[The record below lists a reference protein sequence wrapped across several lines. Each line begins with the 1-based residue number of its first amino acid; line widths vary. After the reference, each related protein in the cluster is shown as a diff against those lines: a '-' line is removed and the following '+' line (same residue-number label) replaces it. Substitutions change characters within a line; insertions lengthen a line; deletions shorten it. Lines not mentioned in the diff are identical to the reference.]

1 MDLSAGRCGRLKS
14 VGPNPF
20 CFSKGER
27 GTFRQG
33 QQGAGVGGHAFPKS
47 TKRALGSPCPL
58 APSVGLKV

>member
-33 QQGAGVGGHAFPKS
+33 QQGVRLGGA
-47 TKRALGSPCPL
+47 RDQI
-58 APSVGLKV
+58 

>member
-14 VGPNPF
+14 VGSNPL

-33 QQGAGVGGHAFPKS
+33 QQGVRLGGA
-47 TKRALGSPCPL
+47 REQI
-58 APSVGLKV
+58 

>member
-14 VGPNPF
+14 VGSNPV

-33 QQGAGVGGHAFPKS
+33 QHRMRVGDAREQS
-47 TKRALGSPCPL
+47 
-58 APSVGLKV
+58 